1 MNATFPCPVVL
12 TKSLAKITP
21 LTIMPLCSLSALSGS
36 SVYSLTVPPLPP
48 PPDQR
53 RRLAASQFTIAPQSR
68 PRTLYRARQTD
79 QVVTAG
85 LRIVSGPESRLD
97 PAPGAVS
104 DYRYWVAEGVQ
115 YAINETLCEAPGI
128 RLTR

>member
-68 PRTLYRARQTD
+68 PRTLYRARQTG
-79 QVVTAG
+79 QVVTQPAFGSSQGWNPALIPPQVLSATTDTG
-85 LRIVSGPESRLD
+85 LPKGSSTPSTKRSAKRQGF
-97 PAPGAVS
+97 A
-104 DYRYWVAEGVQ
+104 
-115 YAINETLCEAPGI
+115 
-128 RLTR
+128 